1 MIAFTFP
8 GQGSQRPNMGS
19 PWVDHPSWELVKDAS
34 EATGRDI
41 GDLLL
46 NADAESLSIT
56 RNTQLVTFTM
66 SMVILDAIER
76 IGVSPTMCAGHSL
89 GEYGALVAAG
99 AVSYEAGAK
108 LVSERSEAMQSAAQ
122 EHQGAMAA
130 LLGISDQD
138 AEATCKEVGEGVWV
152 ANYNAPGQVVIAG
165 LVESVAAAS
174 DIARSKGAKKVMN
187 IPVRGAFHT
196 PYMNSARQR
205 LRKALSD
212 TRFYDLEVPV
222 IANVDALPHQRASEW
237 PLLLATQLTSP
248 VKWTQS
254 LARLKEMGAKT
265 LIEVGTGG
273 VLTGLAKRSVPE
285 LESLSVGTPD
295 DLDKLVRL
303 ISSQSPLKS
312 YAESHQGE
320 HLYISER
327 MVVSPQAGI
336 FEPSHEFTASTT
348 SAKDQPPISPI
359 SVGQIIG
366 TISGIEV
373 RSPFEGE
380 LMGMIAVSGERV
392 NIGQPLAWLRT
403 TRA

>member
-138 AEATCKEVGEGVWV
+138 AEAACKEVGEGVWV

-336 FEPSHEFTASTT
+336 FEPSHEFTGSTT
-348 SAKDQPPISPI
+348 SAKDQPPISAI